1 LTDEHIDAEE
11 RYAIASRRSQHIK
24 VAEIARCLGR
34 HRSTIYRELKRN
46 ASTHDGNDRASHS
59 SQKAS
64 GTLWQQRREAR
75 KQRRKHCAAYDSR
88 GHLAGKKMIGERP
101 AMTTL

>member
-1 LTDEHIDAEE
+1 MTDEHIDAEE

-46 ASTHDGNDRASHS
+46 ASAHDGNDRASHS

-75 KQRRKHCAAYDSR
+75 KQRRKRYAAYDSR

-101 AMTTL
+101 AMTAL